1 MIQLRY
7 YQQEAID
14 SIYRYFYAKSGNPV
28 VAMPTGTGKSIVIA
42 AFVKSV
48 LDAYP
53 TQRVMMLTHVKELI
67 GQNFSELLHLW
78 PTAPAGVYSAGLKRR
93 DVGHPIT
100 FAGIASVVKK
110 AALFGHVD
118 LVLVDEC
125 HLISPNA
132 ATQYGG
138 FLNELHKVNPHLKV
152 IGFTATNYRMGLG
165 LLTEGTVFTDVCFDI
180 TRLEAFNKLID
191 EGYLVPLVPRKT
203 RTELDVSGVGT
214 HAGEYILKDLAAAVD
229 REEITNAA
237 LDELVALGEA
247 KRRAWLIFASGVE
260 HSNHIAEGLVARGI
274 PAVSV
279 VSTDSAKRDEAIA
292 GFRSGKYRAIVN
304 NNILTT
310 GFNHPAIDLIG
321 VLRPTRSTGLWVQML
336 GRGTRPCE
344 GKDDC
349 LVLDFAGNT
358 RRLGP
363 INDPVIPKPK
373 GSKESGSAPV
383 KLCEKCGTYNHTSVR
398 FCVCCGE
405 EFKRIVEIESEAS
418 TAELIRRVKETLA
431 PVYETFTVDN
441 LTYRPHERAGKLPS
455 IQVSYF
461 CGLRMFKEWVCLS
474 HEGYSKRRAHEW
486 WRERSAVP
494 PPSSTYA
501 AIPFLATLRVPTR
514 ITVWTNRQYPEVISY
529 DFRP

>member
-7 YQQEAID
+7 YQQEAVD
-14 SIYRYFYAKSGNPV
+14 SIYHYFYAKSGNPV
-28 VAMPTGTGKSIVIA
+28 VAMPTGTGKSLIIA
-42 AFVKSV
+42 EFVRSV
-48 LDAYP
+48 LDTYP
-53 TQRVMMLTHVKELI
+53 TQRIMMLTHVKELI
-67 GQNFSELLHLW
+67 GQNFAELLALW
-78 PTAPAGVYSAGLKRR
+78 PTAPAGIYSAGLKRR
-93 DVGHPIT
+93 DVGHSIT
-100 FAGIASVVKK
+100 FAGIASVAKK
-110 AALFGHVD
+110 AELFGHID

-132 ATQYGG
+132 STQYVT
-138 FLNELHKVNPHLKV
+138 FLAALRKTNPHLKV
-152 IGFTATNYRMGLG
+152 IGLTATNYRMGLG
-165 LLTEGTVFTDVCFDI
+165 LLTEGGVFTDVCYDV

-191 EGYLVPLVPRKT
+191 EGFLVPLIPRKT
-203 RTELDVSGVGT
+203 KTELDVSQVGT

-229 REEITNAA
+229 REEVTKAA
-237 LDELVALGEA
+237 LDELVTLGEER
-247 KRRAWLIFASGVE
+247 KAWLIFASGVE
-260 HSNHIAEGLVARGI
+260 HSNHIAEALVARGI

-279 VSTDSAKRDEAIA
+279 VSTDMAKRDEAIA

-373 GSKESGSAPV
+373 GSKEGGTAPV
-383 KLCEKCGTYNHTSVR
+383 KVCPACLTYNHASVR
-398 FCVCCGE
+398 FCICCGE
-405 EFKRIVEIESEAS
+405 EFVRVVEIETEAS
-418 TAELIRRVKETLA
+418 TAELIRRRVVE
-431 PVYETFTVDN
+431 PPQYVVFNVDQV
-441 LTYRPHERAGKLPS
+441 TYRVHERVGKLPS
-455 IQVSYF
+455 VQVNYF

-474 HEGYSKRRAHEW
+474 HEGYPKRRAHEW
-486 WRERSAVP
+486 WRARSNTE
-494 PPSSTYA
+494 PPSSTYVA
-501 AIPFLATLRVPTR
+501 VPFLATLRVPTS
-514 ITVWTNRQYPEVISY
+514 IKVWINRHPYPEIIEHGFSNS
-529 DFRP
+529 